1 MGNAVA
7 ASVATNKLV
16 IKQNEVKTRL
26 ILQLKIFIFNSSLIL
41 DF

>member
-16 IKQNEVKTRL
+16 IEQNEVKTHL